1 MLRDFTMLASH
12 ASRADGA
19 RRAAADLAAVGDA
32 LGAAGLGL
40 GGRERRHFW
49 CVVEGMLHLG
59 NLHFDD
65 DEGAAGGGGDSDAV
79 GGGGAAGG
87 GGGGGAVVAFERT
100 HGGGARSAEKDSSSA
115 AAAEAAEAAA
125 TALATASAQEREMGA
140 ACRLLGLPS
149 LASLLWDEP
158 MPVPRRGGDGA
169 ADGGG
174 VVAVRRSGSAA
185 RTARDGLMCELHGA
199 LIELVR
205 SRLVRRMND
214 ALAAGPL
221 GGGFT
226 GGGADGGG
234 MPSLGVGLRDL

>member
-1 MLRDFTMLASH
+1 MFCVDRSRVVRSGGQDEANFHLYEAVLHHPSLRSSSGAPPMLRDFTMLASH

-87 GGGGGAVVAFERT
+87 GGGGG
-100 HGGGARSAEKDSSSA
+100 GARA
-115 AAAEAAEAAA
+115 
-125 TALATASAQEREMGA
+125 R
-140 ACRLLGLPS
+140 
-149 LASLLWDEP
+149 
-158 MPVPRRGGDGA
+158 PV
-169 ADGGG
+169 
-174 VVAVRRSGSAA
+174 
-185 RTARDGLMCELHGA
+185 
-199 LIELVR
+199 
-205 SRLVRRMND
+205 
-214 ALAAGPL
+214 
-221 GGGFT
+221 
-226 GGGADGGG
+226 
-234 MPSLGVGLRDL
+234 